1 MGVRADPW
9 FKHQLGNAA
18 TVAQV
23 DEHAPAVIAARGNPA
38 EENRPFAHIAGTQ
51 ATTVMGTLYVFEKFR
66 HGVIFTGESPRRRGG
81 SGFAALATLAMRLAE
96 GPGAP

>member
-1 MGVRADPW
+1 
-9 FKHQLGNAA
+9 
-18 TVAQV
+18 
-23 DEHAPAVIAARGNPA
+23 
-38 EENRPFAHIAGTQ
+38 
-51 ATTVMGTLYVFEKFR
+51 MGTLYVFEKFR